1 MGIFLYICNSAKNPE
16 NRKIIMRKI
25 VKAIAYILGFFLV
38 VILTSVIY
46 FRFAVNINEPNVE
59 IPAMANKPVQT
70 GDGYVSLGNN
80 WLRQSK
86 SGLWEMYVEGTA
98 IERGVAFG
106 KLTGELMH
114 YQESVFVNQ
123 IRELVPSD
131 TYINMLKYM
140 IRFYNRNITDY
151 IPTEYQEEIYG
162 TSLACPSEFNFVGS
176 PYERQ
181 LNYHAAHDLGHAMQ
195 DYMLVGCTSF
205 AVWGSESEDSALIV
219 GRNFDF
225 YMGENFARNKLVS
238 FYNPAQGYKFAMV
251 GWAGMTGVLSGMN
264 EKGLT
269 VTINAAKSS
278 MPTSSAMPISL
289 LARKILQYAG
299 NIQEAFSIAGS
310 AKTFVSESILIGS
323 AADKC
328 AAIIEKSTEKTA
340 LFTSQGNSI
349 VCANHYQSETFK
361 EDERNVENIKT
372 SDSPYRQKRAEE
384 LLVKNS
390 PVNYRKAVNVLR
402 DTRGLQDENI
412 GLGNEKSLNQ
422 LIAHHSVVF
431 MPESGLM
438 WVSTQPWQLGEYV
451 AYDLNKIFAE
461 ADPSVE
467 VYEEFLNVPSDTF
480 LLTSKYNNFL
490 MFREVKK
497 VFQQNIKEKVSVPDS
512 TIYNFIRL
520 NPDFYLAYDIAG
532 DAFSVKNARD
542 SAVFYWQKALSLEIP
557 KQREREAIEKK
568 VIINEAAL
576 KERR

>member
-1 MGIFLYICNSAKNPE
+1 MKKAIKVISYVFGIFLA
-16 NRKIIMRKI
+16 II
-25 VKAIAYILGFFLV
+25 LSF
-38 VILTSVIY
+38 VIY
-46 FRFAVNINEPNVE
+46 FKYGVTISEPNVQL
-59 IPAMANKPVQT
+59 PKMADKPVQE
-70 GDGYVSLGNN
+70 GNGYIYLENN
-80 WLRQSK
+80 WLRQSQ

-106 KLTGELMH
+106 KLSNELMH

-131 TYINMLKYM
+131 AYLNTLKYL
-140 IRFYNRNITDY
+140 IRFYNRNITNY

-162 TSLACPSEFNFVGS
+162 TSLACSPEFNFIGS

-205 AVWGSESEDSALIV
+205 AVWGSESEDSTLIV

-225 YMGENFARNKLVS
+225 YMGDDFARNKLVA
-238 FYNPAQGYKFAMV
+238 FYNPTQGYKFAMV

-278 MPTSSAMPISL
+278 MPSSSAMPISL
-289 LARKILQYAG
+289 LARKILQYAS
-299 NIQEAFSIAGS
+299 NIQEAFLIADS

-323 AADKC
+323 AKDKR
-328 AAIIEKSTEKTA
+328 AAIIEKSTEKTV

-349 VCANHYQSETFK
+349 VCANHYQSEAFK
-361 EDERNVENIKT
+361 EDKKNLENIKT

-384 LLVKNS
+384 LLFQNS
-390 PVNYRKAVNVLR
+390 PMNYWKAVDVLR
-402 DTRGLQDENI
+402 DTRGLQDEHI
-412 GLGNEKSLNQ
+412 GLGNEKALNQ

-438 WVSTQPWQLGEYV
+438 WVSTGPWQLGQYV
-451 AYDLNKIFAE
+451 AYDLNKIFAG

-467 VYEEFLNVPSDTF
+467 ICEAALTVPPDAFLT
-480 LLTSKYNNFL
+480 TSEYVNFL

-497 VFQQNIKEKVSVPDS
+497 IFQRNIKEKISIPDS
-512 TIYNFIRL
+512 TIYNFTQL
-520 NPDFYLAYDIAG
+520 NPNFYLVYDIAG
-532 DAFSVKNARD
+532 DAFSLKKAQD

-557 KQREREAIEKK
+557 KQGEREAIERKYK
-568 VIINEAAL
+568 
-576 KERR
+576 